1 MKNLNYSFL
10 RAICALV
17 VGLVLTMFPAE
28 AGNYLVITIGIVFM
42 IPSVFSI
49 VGYFTLPVGFKLR
62 FPVEAVGGLLFG
74 LWLMIMPSFF
84 ADLLTYLLG
93 FILLMGGVQ
102 QIAALMAARHWI
114 HVPFKFYIIPVL
126 ILLAGF
132 FALFN
137 PTGVRDTAFTIIGI
151 AGLVY
156 AVSELINWFSFTR
169 KKPRED
175 AAPAIKS
182 ETETKEEDNIDD
194 AEIIE

>member
-1 MKNLNYSFL
+1 MKNINYSFL
-10 RAICALV
+10 RAICALLIS
-17 VGLVLTMFPAE
+17 LVLILFPAE

-42 IPSVFSI
+42 VPSIFSI
-49 VGYFTLPVGFKLR
+49 VGYFTLPIGFKLR

-102 QIAALMAARHWI
+102 QIAALMGARHWV
-114 HVPFKFYIIPVL
+114 HVPVKFYIIPVL

-137 PTGVRDTAFTIIGI
+137 PTGVRDAAFTIIGI
-151 AGLVY
+151 TGLVY
-156 AVSELINWFSFTR
+156 TISELVNWFAFTR
-169 KKPRED
+169 KKPKVTT
-175 AAPAIKS
+175 APAIKS
-182 ETETKEEDNIDD
+182 DIETKQEDGVDD
-194 AEIIE
+194 AEILE

>member
-1 MKNLNYSFL
+1 MKKMNYSFL

-17 VGLVLTMFPAE
+17 IGLVLILFPAE
-28 AGNYLVITIGIVFM
+28 AGNYLVIAIGVVFM
-42 IPSVFSI
+42 IPSIFSI
-49 VGYFTLPVGFKLR
+49 VGYFTLPIGLKIR
-62 FPVEAVGGLLFG
+62 FPIEAVGGLLLG

-126 ILLAGF
+126 ILLAGL

-156 AVSELINWFSFTR
+156 ALSELTNWFAFTR
-169 KKPRED
+169 KKPKVSN
-175 AAPAIKS
+175 APVAKPEI
-182 ETETKEEDNIDD
+182 ETKEEDGIDD
-194 AEIIE
+194 AEILD

>member
-1 MKNLNYSFL
+1 MKNINYSFL
-10 RAICALV
+10 RAICALLIS
-17 VGLVLTMFPAE
+17 LVLILFPAE

-42 IPSVFSI
+42 VPSIFSI
-49 VGYFTLPVGFKLR
+49 VGYFTLPIGFKLR

-102 QIAALMAARHWI
+102 QIAALMGARHWV
-114 HVPFKFYIIPVL
+114 HVPVKFYIVPVL

-151 AGLVY
+151 TGLVY
-156 AVSELINWFSFTR
+156 TISELVNWFAFTR
-169 KKPRED
+169 KKPKVTT
-175 AAPAIKS
+175 APAIKS
-182 ETETKEEDNIDD
+182 DIETKQEDGVDD
-194 AEIIE
+194 AEILE

>member
-1 MKNLNYSFL
+1 MKYINYSFL
-10 RAICALV
+10 RAICALLIS
-17 VGLVLTMFPAE
+17 LVLILFPAE

-42 IPSVFSI
+42 VPSIFSI
-49 VGYFTLPVGFKLR
+49 VGYFTLPIGFKLR

-102 QIAALMAARHWI
+102 QIAALMGARHWV
-114 HVPFKFYIIPVL
+114 HVPVKFYIIPVL

-151 AGLVY
+151 TGLVY
-156 AVSELINWFSFTR
+156 TISELVNWFAFTR
-169 KKPRED
+169 KKPKVST
-175 AAPAIKS
+175 APAIKS
-182 ETETKEEDNIDD
+182 DIETTQEDGVDD
-194 AEIIE
+194 AEILE

>member
-1 MKNLNYSFL
+1 MKNINYSFL
-10 RAICALV
+10 RAICALLIS
-17 VGLVLTMFPAE
+17 LVLILFPAE

-42 IPSVFSI
+42 VPSIFSI
-49 VGYFTLPVGFKLR
+49 VGYFTLPIGFKLR

-102 QIAALMAARHWI
+102 QIAALMGARHWV
-114 HVPFKFYIIPVL
+114 HVPVKFYIIPVL

-151 AGLVY
+151 TGLVY
-156 AVSELINWFSFTR
+156 TISELVNWFAFTR
-169 KKPRED
+169 KKPKVST
-175 AAPAIKS
+175 APAIKS
-182 ETETKEEDNIDD
+182 DIETKQEDGVDD
-194 AEIIE
+194 AEILE

>member
-1 MKNLNYSFL
+1 MKNINYSFL
-10 RAICALV
+10 RAICALLIS
-17 VGLVLTMFPAE
+17 LVLILFPAE

-42 IPSVFSI
+42 VPSIFSI
-49 VGYFTLPVGFKLR
+49 VGYFTLPIGFKLR

-102 QIAALMAARHWI
+102 QIAALMGARHWV
-114 HVPFKFYIIPVL
+114 HVPVKFYIIPVL

-151 AGLVY
+151 TGLVY
-156 AVSELINWFSFTR
+156 TISELVNWFAFTR
-169 KKPRED
+169 KKPKVTT
-175 AAPAIKS
+175 APAIKS
-182 ETETKEEDNIDD
+182 DIETKQEDGVDD
-194 AEIIE
+194 AEILE

>member
-42 IPSVFSI
+42 IPSIFSI

-175 AAPAIKS
+175 ATPAIKS